1 MAISPPQTEALA
13 TGPSPLAGGKA
24 LADGLHAISWN
35 LTARCNLRCG
45 HCYLDARTLD
55 GAKQAS
61 TAECLHVVGQL
72 AEVNPNL
79 LLILTGG
86 EPLLRPDLMVISRAA
101 ATIGMAVVVGTNG
114 TLLSARLAGAL
125 RENGIRGVGISLDA
139 ARRPELH
146 DRLRGRTG
154 AWQGAVNGLRAAA
167 EAGLEIAVHTSVFR
181 WNRDEIP
188 AIGELA
194 AQLGARAWNVY
205 FLVCTGR
212 GQELTDLTAEEYEAQ
227 LHQLKKIQRALSDRL
242 LVAVRCAP
250 HYGRVVAQDPLPMLP
265 FHAYPSGCPAGIHYA
280 RIGPG
285 GEVTPCPYMP
295 LEAGRLSE
303 QTFREIWQ
311 ESPLLLRLRDREHLG
326 GKCGECFYRDECGGC
341 RARALAVCGDPM
353 GEDPSCSYRHE
364 PAKEACGR
372 TEPTFALPP
381 ECTMRWSDEARERL
395 ERAPSFVRGLV
406 VRRVEEEAR
415 RRGVA
420 EVTAEIM
427 QAVRERTMAAGPPPR
442 FAGRGSAEQPEPPT
456 KQPGEETSEPPRN
469 VTWSAEALARVA
481 NAPNFVRPGI
491 RKLMVIR
498 ARERGLSEITSE
510 FLSEIRDE
518 SMMRVCQVIRKFGL
532 DGVRPEAFA
541 EARRRMARK
550 ERKLLVLDQ
559 IEDVLRRRSA
569 PNLNMLDKFRRFID
583 AIPPKGRPW
592 LPDAQARLEKVPVDL
607 RPAARTAVEEEAQR
621 TKAPV
626 VTPTLVEIAL
636 GHKDEP
642 QGN

>member
-1 MAISPPQTEALA
+1 M
-13 TGPSPLAGGKA
+13 
-24 LADGLHAISWN
+24 
-35 LTARCNLRCG
+35 
-45 HCYLDARTLD
+45 LDS
-55 GAKQAS
+55 AKHAS

-86 EPLLRPDLMVISRAA
+86 EPLLRPDLVVISRAA
-101 ATIGMAVVVGTNG
+101 ATVGMTVVVGTNG
-114 TLLSARLAGAL
+114 TLLSAQLAGAL
-125 RENGIRGVGISLDA
+125 RENGVKGVGISLDA

-154 AWQGAVNGLRAAA
+154 AWQGAVDGLRAAA
-167 EAGLEIAVHTSVFR
+167 EAGLQIAVHTSVFR
-181 WNRDEIP
+181 WNREEIP

-212 GQELTDLTAEEYEAQ
+212 GQELTDLTPDEYEAQ

-242 LVAVRCAP
+242 LMAVRCAP
-250 HYGRVVAQDPLPMLP
+250 QYRRVVAQDPLPMLP

-295 LEAGRLSE
+295 LEAGRLSK

-311 ESPLLLRLRDREHLG
+311 GSPLLLRLRDRERLG

-341 RARALAVCGDPM
+341 RARALAARGDPM
-353 GEDPSCSYRHE
+353 GEDPSCSYKHA
-364 PAKEACGR
+364 PAKE
-372 TEPTFALPP
+372 TPQTQPTFALPP
-381 ECTMRWSDEARERL
+381 QCTMRWSDEARQRL

-427 QAVRERTMAAGPPPR
+427 QAVRERTMAGGPPLG
-442 FAGRGSAEQPEPPT
+442 FAGRASAERPEPPT
-456 KQPGEETSEPPRN
+456 RQSGKETPEPARN
-469 VTWSAEALARVA
+469 VGWSAEALARVA
-481 NAPNFVRPGI
+481 NAPDFVRPGI

-532 DGVRPEAFA
+532 DEVRPEAFA

-550 ERKLLVLDQ
+550 ERKLMVLDK
-559 IEDVLRRRSA
+559 IEDLLRQRSA
-569 PNLNMLDKFRRFID
+569 PNVDILNKFRRFID
-583 AIPPKGRPW
+583 AVPTKGRPW
-592 LPDAQARLEKVPVDL
+592 LPDATARVEELPPATQAEAR
-607 RPAARTAVEEEAQR
+607 AAAEEEAR
-621 TKAPV
+621 RAKALV
-626 VTPTLVEIAL
+626 VTRSLVEKAL
-636 GHKDEP
+636 AALLHR
-642 QGN
+642 